1 LSEIICMDTTACSVD
16 IEQLQHLEPLSSLAS
31 EQLEEL
37 ASHTQVQQLDEGS
50 PIFREGDSERQVVYL
65 LSGTVNLNSSD
76 NGEQRVVS
84 GGTPESRH
92 PLSREIP
99 RRSTAV
105 AATPVEVIRIE
116 NDLMETMLAWGQ
128 IAYPETE
135 VIMSQDGIMT
145 IDKGSWLKKML
156 TSATF
161 NKLPPANIEQLLGRL
176 EPIKVNGGEMIIKQ
190 GDLGDYFYM
199 INEGIALVSR
209 QLDEEGDSMELA
221 ELKDGDSFGE
231 SALISNKPRNA
242 TITMMS
248 DGVLLRLSKDNF
260 IKLLQEPTLRW
271 VDLAQARKQ
280 IEQGGL
286 WLDVRLPSE
295 FSHAHLKDAIN
306 IPMGD
311 LHKKSKDLDHAPIYI
326 CYCDSG
332 RRSSAAAF
340 VLSQYGFKACVLKGG
355 IQAVPDGQLV
365 TMA

>member
-1 LSEIICMDTTACSVD
+1 MDITASRID

-37 ASHTQVQQLDEGS
+37 AHHTQVQQLDEGT
-50 PIFREGDSERQVVYL
+50 PIFREGDSDRQVVYL
-65 LSGTVNLNSSD
+65 LSGTVNLSSHD
-76 NGEQRVVS
+76 TGEQRVIAS
-84 GGTPESRH
+84 GTPESRH
-92 PLSREIP
+92 PLAREVP

-105 AATPVEVIRIE
+105 ASTPVEVIRIE

-128 IAYPETE
+128 IACPETE
-135 VIMSQDGIMT
+135 VIMSADGVMT

-156 TSATF
+156 TSPTF
-161 NKLPPANIEQLLGRL
+161 NKLPPANIEQLLDRL
-176 EPIKVNGGEMIIKQ
+176 EPIKVSGGEVIIRQ
-190 GDLGDYFYM
+190 GDVGDYFYM

-221 ELKDGDSFGE
+221 ELKEGDSFGE

-271 VDLAQARKQ
+271 VDFEQARK
-280 IEQGGL
+280 IVEEGGV

-295 FSHAHLKDAIN
+295 FSHAHLEHAVN
-306 IPMGD
+306 IAMGG
-311 LHKKSKDLDHAPIYI
+311 LHKKSQDLDRTPVYV

-340 VLSQYGFKACVLKGG
+340 VLSHYGFQACVLKDG
-355 IQAVPDGQLV
+355 IQGVPDGQLV
-365 TMA
+365 TAD

>member
-1 LSEIICMDTTACSVD
+1 MDTTTSCVD
-16 IEQLQHLEPLSSLAS
+16 VEQLQDLEPLSSLAG

-37 ASHTQVQQLDEGS
+37 ASHTQVQQLEQGS
-50 PIFREGDSERQVVYL
+50 PIFREGDNERQVVYL
-65 LSGTVNLNSSD
+65 LSGTVNLSSRD
-76 NGEQRVVS
+76 NAEQRVLT

-92 PLSREIP
+92 PLAREIP

-105 AATPVEVIRIE
+105 AATPVEVIRID
-116 NDLMETMLAWGQ
+116 NDLMETLLAWGQ

-135 VIMSQDGIMT
+135 VIMSADGVMT

-156 TSATF
+156 TSPTF

-176 EPIKVNGGEMIIKQ
+176 EPIKVSGGEVIIRQ
-190 GDLGDYFYM
+190 GDVGDYFYM

-221 ELKDGDSFGE
+221 ELKEGDSFGE

-242 TITMMS
+242 TVTMMS
-248 DGVLLRLSKDNF
+248 DGVLLRLSKDDF

-271 VDLAQARKQ
+271 VDFEQAQQQ
-280 IEQGGL
+280 IKGGGY

-295 FSHAHLKDAIN
+295 FSHAHLTHADN

-311 LHKKSKDLDHAPIYI
+311 LHKKSKELDHEPVYI

-340 VLSQYGFKACVLKGG
+340 VLSQYGFKACVLKDG

-365 TMA
+365 TTA